1 MNEERQK
8 GLQMRKR
15 RVRER
20 DETGNERKKGRGNGS
35 LRRKEREEGKKEL

>member
-20 DETGNERKKGRGNGS
+20 DETGNERKKEEERGV
-35 LRRKEREEGKKEL
+35 